1 MSATVLV
8 LAAVIAA
15 GCAPKDR
22 NLRLARVAA
31 QGRVLDASFDRLEQR
46 LIADQARVRLW
57 RELRERHES
66 VSAVAC
72 ASQEEHAL
80 EMAMHALP
88 PERSSL
94 HQARVAVAGAHDG
107 EPVARRLP
115 GTPPDPHS
123 ERAFRICVPGRT
135 IVELPAAEPPGVP
148 RASRPG

>member
-1 MSATVLV
+1 VRATVLV

-94 HQARVAVAGAHDG
+94 HQARVAAAA
-107 EPVARRLP
+107 PATARP
-115 GTPPDPHS
+115 S
-123 ERAFRICVPGRT
+123 VRT
-135 IVELPAAEPPGVP
+135 TAN
-148 RASRPG
+148 R